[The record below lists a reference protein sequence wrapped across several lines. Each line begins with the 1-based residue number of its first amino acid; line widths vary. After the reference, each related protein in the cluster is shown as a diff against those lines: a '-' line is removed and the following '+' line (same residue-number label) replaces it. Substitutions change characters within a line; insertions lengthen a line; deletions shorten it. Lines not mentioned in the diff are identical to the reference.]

1 MSSIPGVSIEK
12 KLSIQHKIDK
22 IIKQEFLAP
31 CPHFLDKTS
40 LFNHRLYNAISS
52 EISCKRKA
60 KISTAFHFGNC
71 SNSFSYITEVKAYLN
86 NPKYLLNLLFS
97 TFPTDEL
104 IILLNHIDVFIKNE
118 YVRKYFPKI
127 KKESVEDIFDKNIV
141 NEDKQTNTLP
151 IVFPY
156 DMKNEIKVDAKKKVQ
171 DKVRLLF
178 TKERK
183 KINQYNQR
191 EAQKEKKLKRILS
204 DLGEKINNIRKYSD
218 NKVNKHPIV
227 EYYMKKKLKK
237 SSSMKEVFKPPKQ
250 EKYRKMFDENKK
262 IIKYMKEL
270 EDNLIQNNQRYSN
283 NNK

>member
-60 KISTAFHFGNC
+60 KISTAFHFGNS
-71 SNSFSYITEVKAYLN
+71 SNGFSYIKEIKAYLN

-141 NEDKQTNTLP
+141 NEDKQTSTLP

-156 DMKNEIKVDAKKKVQ
+156 DVKNEIKVDAKKQVQ

-183 KINQYNQR
+183 KINEYNER
-191 EAQKEKKLKRILS
+191 EAKKKKKLKRILS
-204 DLGEKINNIRKYSD
+204 NLGEKINNIQKYSD
-218 NKVNKHPIV
+218 KTVNKHPLV
-227 EYYMKKKLKK
+227 EYYMKKKIKK
-237 SSSMKEVFKPPKQ
+237 SSSMKDVFKPPKE
-250 EKYRKMFDENKK
+250 EKYQKMFEENKK
-262 IIKYMKEL
+262 TIKYMKEL
-270 EDNLIQNNQRYSN
+270 EDNLIRNNQRYIN
-283 NNK
+283 

>member
-60 KISTAFHFGNC
+60 KISTAFHFGNS
-71 SNSFSYITEVKAYLN
+71 SNGFSYITEIKAYLN

-141 NEDKQTNTLP
+141 NEDKQTSTLP

-156 DMKNEIKVDAKKKVQ
+156 DVKNEIKVDAKKQVQ

-183 KINQYNQR
+183 KINEYNER
-191 EAQKEKKLKRILS
+191 EAKKKKKLKRILS
-204 DLGEKINNIRKYSD
+204 DLGEKINNIQKYSD
-218 NKVNKHPIV
+218 KTVNKHPLV
-227 EYYMKKKLKK
+227 EYYMKKKIKK
-237 SSSMKEVFKPPKQ
+237 SSSMKDVFKPPKE
-250 EKYRKMFDENKK
+250 EKYQKMFEENKK
-262 IIKYMKEL
+262 TIKYMKEL
-270 EDNLIQNNQRYSN
+270 EDNLIRNNQRYIN
-283 NNK
+283 